1 MSSAFLKT
9 VHQNSCKLWVG
20 AGFQRARPYG
30 WYYCNSAQ
38 FMTSTSDKRN
48 ETHPH
53 GGRCPLTRTTD
64 QNIGGCVWRA
74 RGADA
79 LRTELALRVQ
89 SFSVLTLRRR
99 REQFCVRSQELLLHS
114 VPKGWA
120 ETGKKLVRTSAVSLP
135 STQQKRLRH
144 GGDGAV
150 GGFESRYRRT
160 NLLTHVGTSCLFL
173 SVCLWLL
180 SPGIKHIVIGLSRA
194 VWKIRR
200 MKHLFGTSWC
210 TLRAGLNMV
219 SFTGESWQRNH
230 QLQAFIQQ
238 QFNPESQHSRAA
250 AAVWVLW
257 WAKQSYFIQTHFN
270 VCSIDSLSGGAHL
283 FKRIIIS
290 TVKNRSFIFM
300 DHLEQ
305 CLIYFFF

>member
-1 MSSAFLKT
+1 MRSLAFSEARMFSALADWICVVLKPEDAAAAAAVLCCLLAGAAPWWQTETSGVASFPLMSKRTTSMLITTKCSKFWLIIRALCDGSDELSLSAFLKT

-20 AGFQRARPYG
+20 ARVRRARPYG

-48 ETHPH
+48 ETHPY
-53 GGRCPLTRTTD
+53 GGRCPLTKTAE

-74 RGADA
+74 RGTDVLLPA
-79 LRTELALRVQ
+79 LALHVQ
-89 SFSVLTLRRR
+89 SFSVLTLRRH
-99 REQFCVRSQELLLHS
+99 REQFCVRSQESLLNS

-135 STQQKRLRH
+135 STRQKRLRH

-150 GGFESRYRRT
+150 GGCESRYRRM

-173 SVCLWLL
+173 SVCLWLF
-180 SPGIKHIVIGLSRA
+180 SRGIKHIVIGLSRA

-219 SFTGESWQRNH
+219 
-230 QLQAFIQQ
+230 
-238 QFNPESQHSRAA
+238 
-250 AAVWVLW
+250 
-257 WAKQSYFIQTHFN
+257 
-270 VCSIDSLSGGAHL
+270 
-283 FKRIIIS
+283 
-290 TVKNRSFIFM
+290 
-300 DHLEQ
+300 
-305 CLIYFFF
+305 

>member
-1 MSSAFLKT
+1 MQLPLPLPLLLCCLLAGAAPWWQTETSGVASFPLMSKRTTSMLITTKCSKFWLIIRALCDGSDELRPSAFLKT

-20 AGFQRARPYG
+20 AGFRRARPYG
-30 WYYCNSAQ
+30 CYYSNSAQ
-38 FMTSTSDKRN
+38 FMTLTSDKRN

-53 GGRCPLTRTTD
+53 GGRRPLTKTTE

-74 RGADA
+74 RGTDVWAPAPA
-79 LRTELALRVQ
+79 LHVQ
-89 SFSVLTLRRR
+89 SSSRCGDAENSFVLDP
-99 REQFCVRSQELLLHS
+99 RSRCCS

-150 GGFESRYRRT
+150 GGCESRYRRM
-160 NLLTHVGTSCLFL
+160 NLLTRVGTSCLFL

-180 SPGIKHIVIGLSRA
+180 SRGIKHIVISLSHA

-210 TLRAGLNMV
+210 TLRAGLNV
-219 SFTGESWQRNH
+219 
-230 QLQAFIQQ
+230 
-238 QFNPESQHSRAA
+238 
-250 AAVWVLW
+250 V
-257 WAKQSYFIQTHFN
+257 
-270 VCSIDSLSGGAHL
+270 
-283 FKRIIIS
+283 
-290 TVKNRSFIFM
+290 
-300 DHLEQ
+300 
-305 CLIYFFF
+305 